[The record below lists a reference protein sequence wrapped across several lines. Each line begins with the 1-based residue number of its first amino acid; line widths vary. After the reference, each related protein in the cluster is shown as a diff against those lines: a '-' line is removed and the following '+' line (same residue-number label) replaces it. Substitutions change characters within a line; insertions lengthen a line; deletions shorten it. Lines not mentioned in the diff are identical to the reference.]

1 MTAPVKSNS
10 SPSNAPPGAAT
21 AASASAS
28 WTFRAGHEAIGR
40 EAQTAIEAAAS
51 RMSTVGEP
59 HASDPV
65 TVIKRSPRHV
75 CWRLNLAQPLFVKL
89 YLAEPRRAQR
99 EWELSVATSERGL
112 PVPSPVAFG
121 SWHDTGQRRDAV
133 VTEFRARGVTAHA
146 MAAQLRGSPEAAV
159 QFASDLGDFV
169 ASLHRAGYLHGDFHL
184 GNLLVETDD
193 SDCDDEDPDGAAPF
207 PTWLISITDHGRAQL
222 LPSLSFHWG
231 ELFRAQR
238 QPQLIDLTQVKFDD
252 NKPSLQSLGAP
263 GPLGVVLTQY
273 YAPSMSIPYVVS
285 MNKRYGLVGTS
296 YMAVYEFGPK
306 IRSASVLNFGQS
318 GDPASPHYFDQA
330 KLLSEKK
337 LKTDLFDWDDVVA
350 GAKLVYHPGEPPL
363 GRVAQ

>member
-1 MTAPVKSNS
+1 LSGLEST
-10 SPSNAPPGAAT
+10 
-21 AASASAS
+21 
-28 WTFRAGHEAIGR
+28 TFE
-40 EAQTAIEAAAS
+40 Q
-51 RMSTVGEP
+51 
-59 HASDPV
+59 
-65 TVIKRSPRHV
+65 V
-75 CWRLNLAQPLFVKL
+75 CELA
-89 YLAEPRRAQR
+89 Y
-99 EWELSVATSERGL
+99 
-112 PVPSPVAFG
+112 
-121 SWHDTGQRRDAV
+121 DTGLYWPKEMLPQYAKHLEKLR
-133 VTEFRARGVTAHA
+133 VTDPQLAAKVEPYLGHLLDWDCRVTAESTQ
-146 MAAQLRGSPEAAV
+146 AALCEAWYEELYGMDYPA
-159 QFASDLGDFV
+159 
-169 ASLHRAGYLHGDFHL
+169 
-184 GNLLVETDD
+184 ET
-193 SDCDDEDPDGAAPF
+193 
-207 PTWLISITDHGRAQL
+207 L
-222 LPSLSFHWG
+222 LPAYADKPDRQLAALVSAADKLKARHGNWRIAWG

-363 GRVAQ
+363 GRVAH